1 MSIQEIWKQQA
12 EGGAFMVEKE
22 DFVCTGTK
30 IVKGEPS
37 QVSSEMLMEGRWPK
51 CLISAQGSVRM
62 KEAQRHV
69 GCWIYGFSRY
79 IMCL

>member
-1 MSIQEIWKQQA
+1 MRIQEIWKQQA

-37 QVSSEMLMEGRWPK
+37 QVSSEMLMEGRW
-51 CLISAQGSVRM
+51 QV
-62 KEAQRHV
+62 
-69 GCWIYGFSRY
+69 
-79 IMCL
+79 

>member
-30 IVKGEPS
+30 TVKGTKR
-37 QVSSEMLMEGRWPK
+37 VSSEMLMEGRWPK
-51 CLISAQGSVRM
+51 CLISAQGSVRI
-62 KEAQRHV
+62 EGSPETCRLLDI
-69 GCWIYGFSRY
+69 W
-79 IMCL
+79 L

>member
-1 MSIQEIWKQQA
+1 MAEVTESEFVGRDVRRTGLGNEEWEWGMRIQEIWKQQA

-37 QVSSEMLMEGRWPK
+37 QVSSEMLMEGRW
-51 CLISAQGSVRM
+51 QV
-62 KEAQRHV
+62 
-69 GCWIYGFSRY
+69 
-79 IMCL
+79 